1 MSLLLQALQKAA
13 KNRDETTATTSVSDQ
28 GNDEL
33 MLEPMAEPQLKEE
46 MAAKG
51 NAEANSSTSP
61 EDAAGVMRANELPG
75 YSVIDWTRDHY
86 MLTFVSG
93 AALFAILY
101 GLYVYMQISSPGMF
115 RSTPPPASAPIHSA
129 AAPAA
134 KPASAPEATPV
145 ATAAADNGQPHI
157 SGLPEASPEGN
168 AQSKQPAVEQ
178 HGDVVAATAS
188 ESASIERARDMPA
201 VAKAAKQ
208 PVRAQPAAAK
218 SAPQVRPLS
227 SRGASARIDK
237 DGVEVVEIPLGPSVT
252 PVAEE
257 MGTSAPARKEM
268 AVRAE
273 DPAYS
278 QIDPVLMLAYEALRS
293 GDYEKATVLYGEVLS
308 RSPDSIDAM
317 LGLAAI
323 AWKQGRPTVASQ
335 YYGRVLEIE
344 PRNTHAQAGL
354 IAILG
359 NVDPIAGEARL
370 QQLIDRD
377 PSGFLYFTLGNLFA
391 QQNLWSQAQQAY
403 FQALQFQPDNA
414 DYAYNLAVGLE
425 HLGKTRP
432 ALDYYR
438 KALDLSFKNGRAN
451 FDQKL
456 AIERVG
462 QLSARVD

>member
-1 MSLLLQALQKAA
+1 
-13 KNRDETTATTSVSDQ
+13 
-28 GNDEL
+28 
-33 MLEPMAEPQLKEE
+33 
-46 MAAKG
+46 
-51 NAEANSSTSP
+51 
-61 EDAAGVMRANELPG
+61 
-75 YSVIDWTRDHY
+75 
-86 MLTFVSG
+86 
-93 AALFAILY
+93 
-101 GLYVYMQISSPGMF
+101 MQ
-115 RSTPPPASAPIHSA
+115 
-129 AAPAA
+129 
-134 KPASAPEATPV
+134 
-145 ATAAADNGQPHI
+145 
-157 SGLPEASPEGN
+157 
-168 AQSKQPAVEQ
+168 
-178 HGDVVAATAS
+178 
-188 ESASIERARDMPA
+188 
-201 VAKAAKQ
+201 
-208 PVRAQPAAAK
+208 
-218 SAPQVRPLS
+218 
-227 SRGASARIDK
+227 
-237 DGVEVVEIPLGPSVT
+237 
-252 PVAEE
+252 
-257 MGTSAPARKEM
+257 
-268 AVRAE
+268 
-273 DPAYS
+273 
-278 QIDPVLMLAYEALRS
+278 S

-308 RSPDSIDAM
+308 RTPDSIDAM

-377 PSGFLYFTLGNLFA
+377 PSGFLYFTLGNLYA

-425 HLGKTRP
+425 HLGKTKP

-462 QLSARVD
+462 QLSARLD

>member
-13 KNRDETTATTSVSDQ
+13 KNRDETTATNAVRDE
-28 GNDEL
+28 GNDDL
-33 MLEPMAEPQLKEE
+33 TLEPLAEPQFREE
-46 MAAKG
+46 TAAKD
-51 NAEANSSTSP
+51 NTEPNTSRSP

-75 YSVIDWTRDHY
+75 YSIIDWARDHY
-86 MLTFVSG
+86 MLTFVAG

-115 RSTPPPASAPIHSA
+115 RPTTPPPANAPIQSA
-129 AAPAA
+129 AAPASN
-134 KPASAPEATPV
+134 PAPAIEATPL

-157 SGLPEASPEGN
+157 SGLPEATPE
-168 AQSKQPAVEQ
+168 AKPKSKQPAVEQ
-178 HGDVVAATAS
+178 QANTATTTAS
-188 ESASIERARDMPA
+188 ESALIERSRNMPA
-201 VAKAAKQ
+201 VAVATKQ
-208 PVRAQPAAAK
+208 PARATP
-218 SAPQVRPLS
+218 APQVRPLS
-227 SRGASARIDK
+227 SHGASARMDK

-252 PVAEE
+252 PIAEKA
-257 MGTSAPARKEM
+257 GTPAPARKEM

-278 QIDPVLMLAYEALRS
+278 QIDPVLMLAYEALQS

-308 RSPDSIDAM
+308 RTPDSIDAM

-377 PSGFLYFTLGNLFA
+377 PSGFLYFTLGNLYA

-403 FQALQFQPDNA
+403 FQALQFQPNNA

-425 HLGKTRP
+425 HLGKTKP

-438 KALDLSFKNGRAN
+438 KALDLSFKSGRAN